1 MQDDTSASFFDF
13 SLTDI
18 LPQLAKHT
26 AAMRSFVRSAFTR
39 GNLLAVIM
47 YSAIW
52 TVSPFNNKNH
62 KLSWAWPSSATA
74 KTNLSP
80 A

>member
-47 YSAIW
+47 YSAI
-52 TVSPFNNKNH
+52 
-62 KLSWAWPSSATA
+62 
-74 KTNLSP
+74 
-80 A
+80 